1 MTVRDDLS
9 SERGQAGRDRTSS
22 YPSLCPPPHWPSA
35 GDRAATGTHR
45 RCTGR
50 CRVERPGGYMA
61 RGGGD
66 RPGGWMGG
74 VDGQGP
80 HWEQR
85 WEA

>member
-1 MTVRDDLS
+1 
-9 SERGQAGRDRTSS
+9 
-22 YPSLCPPPHWPSA
+22 
-35 GDRAATGTHR
+35 
-45 RCTGR
+45 
-50 CRVERPGGYMA
+50 MA